1 MVTPVQK
8 DSLTDYQVALATIL
22 RISSPVSG
30 MFTGSEIK
38 PNPNARSIMVPDIR
52 VDDYIVDAEISRI
65 GADHYSGSEFTSE
78 WKNGLPPIEWRR
90 YSMSRH
96 RSFGF
101 TVMDEQLQYS
111 PIKNLPQEYT
121 ARKMQTTVLRDH
133 DKYCLF
139 AALSGHMTGKCVP
152 RTAADNPGPFHADAA
167 RISHTGDA
175 RDYKW
180 IAEPGE
186 DSDNQI
192 QPSFATITGMALDT
206 TNPLATVDA
215 LTLLFSDNWF
225 DSNFGNSERFLL
237 VTSALELAFINY
249 LIDQGAGTESAF
261 KLLKDGDISG
271 ANAAGYLGTL
281 KGSWKL
287 QKIHPE
293 FLPKLFTDANYVVD
307 PVATTATPNRY
318 LRQVV
323 GLAAY
328 KNAIQVYDQ
337 FAERRQ
343 QDGGTRFKG
352 TEYVQDFSYDAW
364 AIDQL
369 SEGIVPLFLPGA
381 IITTG
386 EEGAIQDVTGTL
398 YGDVEKSFEFVATK
412 VAAARSQLSVA
423 PVTYPLTGPD
433 TLLSRPEWFHQPYTG
448 TTALDESLDVQET
461 GDIAHRNPGLTRDNP
476 IDGAEF
482 EAYQEVIEQ
491 LTQDA
496 EGYQE
501 AIGQLTQANA
511 SLQEQ
516 IYALLPLWVKETA
529 YALGAR
535 VRLSTGEVLECTE
548 AGTSGSDAPTP
559 PAINATVDDG
569 TVEWTRI
576 A

>member
-1 MVTPVQK
+1 MVAPVQK
-8 DSLTDYQVALATIL
+8 DSLTDYQITLATIL
-22 RISSPVSG
+22 RISSPVAG
-30 MFTGSEIK
+30 MFTGNDIK

-52 VDDYIVDAEISRI
+52 VDDFIVDADIARI
-65 GADHYSGSEFTSE
+65 GADHYSGSEFTNE
-78 WKNGLPPIEWRR
+78 WKNGLPPIEWRQ

-101 TVMDEQLQYS
+101 TVFDEQLRYS

-121 ARKMQTTVLRDH
+121 VRKMQTTVLRDH

-139 AALSGHMTGKCVP
+139 AALSGHMTGKLVA
-152 RTAADNPGPFHADAA
+152 RTAADTVGPEHADAA
-167 RISHTGDA
+167 KISHTGDA

-186 DSDNQI
+186 NYDNEI
-192 QPSFATITGMALDT
+192 QPSFAAIKGMYLDE

-215 LTLLFSDNWF
+215 LTLLFSDNWY

-293 FLPKLFTDANYVVD
+293 FLPKLFTDANLNVLPTADTTTVG
-307 PVATTATPNRY
+307 AT

-328 KNAIQVYDQ
+328 KNSIQTYEH
-337 FAERRQ
+337 FSERRQ
-343 QDGGTRFKG
+343 QDGGVRFKG

-369 SEGIVPLFLPGA
+369 SEGIVPLFLQNA
-381 IITTG
+381 TITDDT
-386 EEGAIQDVTGTL
+386 ITYTGTL
-398 YGDVEKSFEFVATK
+398 YEAAEDSFNTVAAA
-412 VAAARSQLSVA
+412 VAAARAQLSVA
-423 PVTYPLTGPD
+423 PSTYPITGADVLP
-433 TLLSRPEWFHQPYTG
+433 SRPEWFHSPYDT
-448 TTALDESLDVQET
+448 TTALDATLAVQET
-461 GDIAHRNPGLTRDNP
+461 GDVAHN
-476 IDGAEF
+476 EM
-482 EAYQEVIEQ
+482 
-491 LTQDA
+491 
-496 EGYQE
+496 
-501 AIGQLTQANA
+501 
-511 SLQEQ
+511 
-516 IYALLPLWVKETA
+516 
-529 YALGAR
+529 
-535 VRLSTGEVLECTE
+535 
-548 AGTSGSDAPTP
+548 
-559 PAINATVDDG
+559 
-569 TVEWTRI
+569 
-576 A
+576 

>member
-1 MVTPVQK
+1 MVAPVQK
-8 DSLTDYQVALATIL
+8 DSLTDYQVTLATIL
-22 RISSPVSG
+22 RISSPVAG

-52 VDDYIVDAEISRI
+52 VDDYIVDADIARI
-65 GADHYSGSEFTSE
+65 GADHYSGSEFTNE

-101 TVMDEQLQYS
+101 TVFDEQLRYS

-121 ARKMQTTVLRDH
+121 VRKMQTTVLRDH

-139 AALSGHMTGKCVP
+139 AALSGHMTGKLVA
-152 RTAADNPGPFHADAA
+152 RTSSDTVTPYHTDAA

-186 DSDNQI
+186 DYDNEI
-192 QPSFATITGMALDT
+192 QPSFATIKGMHLDE
-206 TNPLATVDA
+206 TNPLATVDQ
-215 LTLLFSDNWF
+215 LTLVFSDNWY
-225 DSNFGNSERFLL
+225 DSNFGNSDRFLL

-249 LIDQGAGTESAF
+249 LISEGAGTESAF

-293 FLPKLFTDANYVVD
+293 FLPKLFTDSNLVVD
-307 PVATTATPNRY
+307 PVATTATVGRT

-328 KNAIQVYDQ
+328 KNAIQTYEH
-337 FAERRQ
+337 FSERRQ
-343 QDGGTRFKG
+343 QDGGVRFKG

-369 SEGIVPLFLPGA
+369 SEGIVPLFLNNA
-381 IITTG
+381 TITNDT
-386 EEGAIQDVTGTL
+386 ITYTGTL
-398 YGDVEKSFEFVATK
+398 YADAETSFNNVAAA
-412 VAAARSQLSVA
+412 VAAARAQLSVA
-423 PVTYPLTGPD
+423 PETYPITGADVLP
-433 TLLSRPEWFHQPYTG
+433 SRPEWFHSPYNT
-448 TTALDESLDVQET
+448 TTALDATLAVQET
-461 GDIAHRNPGLTRDNP
+461 GDVAHNEL
-476 IDGAEF
+476 
-482 EAYQEVIEQ
+482 
-491 LTQDA
+491 
-496 EGYQE
+496 
-501 AIGQLTQANA
+501 
-511 SLQEQ
+511 
-516 IYALLPLWVKETA
+516 
-529 YALGAR
+529 
-535 VRLSTGEVLECTE
+535 
-548 AGTSGSDAPTP
+548 
-559 PAINATVDDG
+559 
-569 TVEWTRI
+569 
-576 A
+576 

>member
-1 MVTPVQK
+1 MPVAPVQK
-8 DSLTDYQVALATIL
+8 DSLTDYQIALATIL
-22 RISSPVSG
+22 RISSPISG

-65 GADHYSGSEFTSE
+65 GADHYSGSEFTGE
-78 WKNGLPPIEWRR
+78 WKNGIPPIEWRR

-101 TVMDEQLQYS
+101 TVFDEQLRYS

-139 AALSGHMTGKCVP
+139 AAISGHMTGKCVP
-152 RTAADNPGPFHADAA
+152 RTAADAQAPFHADAA

-186 DSDNQI
+186 DNDNQI
-192 QPSFATITGMALDT
+192 QPSFATIKGVALDP
-206 TNPLATVDA
+206 TNPLLTVDA

-225 DSNFGNSERFLL
+225 DSNYGNSERFLL
-237 VTSALELAFINY
+237 ITSGLELSFINY
-249 LIDQGAGTESAF
+249 LIDKGAGTESAF

-271 ANAAGYLGTL
+271 ANAAGYLGVL

-293 FLPKLFTDANYVVD
+293 FLPKVFTDANYVVD
-307 PVATTATPNRY
+307 PVATTATANRY

-328 KNAIQVYDQ
+328 KNAIQVYDH
-337 FAERRQ
+337 FAERRE

-352 TEYVQDFSYDAW
+352 KEYVQDFSYDAW

-381 IITTG
+381 TITNGT
-386 EEGAIQDVTGTL
+386 EGDITGTTAGTAGVL
-398 YGDVEKSFEFVATK
+398 PYAAGEGSFEYVASK
-412 VAAARSQLSVA
+412 VAAARAQLSVS
-423 PVTYPLTGPD
+423 PVTYPLSGPS
-433 TLLSRPEWFHQPYTG
+433 TLLSRPEWYNSPYLG
-448 TTALDESLDVQET
+448 TTKLDAGLPIQET
-461 GDIAHRNPGLTRDNP
+461 GDIAHRNPVLDA
-476 IDGAEF
+476 D
-482 EAYQEVIEQ
+482 AY
-491 LTQDA
+491 
-496 EGYQE
+496 
-501 AIGQLTQANA
+501 N
-511 SLQEQ
+511 
-516 IYALLPLWVKETA
+516 
-529 YALGAR
+529 
-535 VRLSTGEVLECTE
+535 
-548 AGTSGSDAPTP
+548 SDAPYREAIETLTEQVIALSTARGNSAAVTVGTKLRYAFP
-559 PAINATVDDG
+559 PTLWVVTTAGTTAGAQPSITGKKVGDTVTDG
-569 TVEWTRI
+569 TAVLTREL
-576 A
+576 

>member
-1 MVTPVQK
+1 MVAPVQK
-8 DSLTDYQVALATIL
+8 DSLTDYQVTLATIL
-22 RISSPVSG
+22 RISSPVAG

-52 VDDYIVDAEISRI
+52 VDDYIVDADIARI
-65 GADHYSGSEFTSE
+65 GADHYSGSEFTNE

-101 TVMDEQLQYS
+101 TVFDEQLRYS

-121 ARKMQTTVLRDH
+121 VRKMQTTVLRDH

-139 AALSGHMTGKCVP
+139 AALSGHMTGKLVA
-152 RTAADNPGPFHADAA
+152 RTSSDTVGPYHTDAA

-186 DSDNQI
+186 DYDNEI
-192 QPSFATITGMALDT
+192 QPSFATIKGMYLDE
-206 TNPLATVDA
+206 TNPLATVDQ
-215 LTLLFSDNWF
+215 LTLVFSDNWY

-249 LIDQGAGTESAF
+249 LISEGAGTESAF
-261 KLLKDGDISG
+261 KLMKDGDISG

-293 FLPKLFTDANYVVD
+293 FLPKLFTDSNLVVD
-307 PVATTATPNRY
+307 PVATTATAGRT

-328 KNAIQVYDQ
+328 KNAIQTYEH
-337 FAERRQ
+337 FSERRQ
-343 QDGGTRFKG
+343 QDGGVRFKG

-369 SEGIVPLFLPGA
+369 SEGIVPLFLQNA
-381 IITTG
+381 TITDDT
-386 EEGAIQDVTGTL
+386 ITYTGTL
-398 YGDVEKSFEFVATK
+398 YADTETSFNNVAAA
-412 VAAARSQLSVA
+412 VAAARAQLSVA
-423 PVTYPLTGPD
+423 PETYPITGADVLP
-433 TLLSRPEWFHQPYTG
+433 SRPEWFHSPYDT
-448 TTALDESLDVQET
+448 TTALDAGLAVQET
-461 GDIAHRNPGLTRDNP
+461 GDVAHN
-476 IDGAEF
+476 EM
-482 EAYQEVIEQ
+482 
-491 LTQDA
+491 
-496 EGYQE
+496 
-501 AIGQLTQANA
+501 
-511 SLQEQ
+511 
-516 IYALLPLWVKETA
+516 
-529 YALGAR
+529 
-535 VRLSTGEVLECTE
+535 
-548 AGTSGSDAPTP
+548 
-559 PAINATVDDG
+559 
-569 TVEWTRI
+569 
-576 A
+576 